1 MSEDDF
7 DQFVEMH
14 DAVCT
19 MLSRGRYVP
28 NAMSTALCFNA
39 LRRFSLATVRAA
51 LDAHVADLE
60 RGKFVPV
67 PSDLLAQIER
77 TLKDDGRLGA
87 EEAWALA
94 LRAQDERETVVWT
107 PEIAQAFAAARTVLE
122 RGDEVGARMAFREAY
137 GRIVTAARA
146 DMVPVQWTVTL
157 GHDPELRQIA
167 LDTAVAEGRLLADA
181 KRGAAAEVLRLAGP
195 RDGVLLLVGESADLE
210 GDPAEPKHVPIAAP
224 PEARAALLALRD
236 RLTGQDGGLSA
247 DAAAKADTAARRAA
261 ARAQLLTVDET
272 IALVAEV
279 RAEPDLIALMREKAA
294 TQHLDAGG
302 SRRSV

>member
-1 MSEDDF
+1 MSETEFDDF
-7 DQFVEMH
+7 VAMH

-107 PEIAQAFAAARTVLE
+107 PEIAQAFAAARTVLD

-146 DMVPVQWTVTL
+146 DMVPVRWQVTL
-157 GHDPELRQIA
+157 GHDLERRQIA
-167 LDTAVAEGRLLADA
+167 LETAVAEGRIPADA
-181 KRGAAAEVLRLAGP
+181 DRGAASDVLRLAGP
-195 RDGVLLLVGESADLE
+195 RDGVLLLAGESTDLE
-210 GDPAEPKHVPIAAP
+210 VDPAEPDHVPIAAP

-236 RLTGQDGGLSA
+236 RLTGQGGGLSA
-247 DAAAKADTAARRAA
+247 DAAAKADTVARQAAV
-261 ARAQLLTVDET
+261 RAQLLTVDET
-272 IALVAEV
+272 ITLVAEV
-279 RAEPDLIALMREKAA
+279 RATPGLLDALRENPDL
-294 TQHLDAGG
+294 Q
-302 SRRSV
+302 RRRGAERASP